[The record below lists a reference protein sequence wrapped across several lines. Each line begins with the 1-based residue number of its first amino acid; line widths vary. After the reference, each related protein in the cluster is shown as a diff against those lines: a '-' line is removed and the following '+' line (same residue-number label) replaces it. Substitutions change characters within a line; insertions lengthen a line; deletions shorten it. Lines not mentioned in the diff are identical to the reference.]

1 MRKLSL
7 KLDRAFQKKRL
18 ISQLLKS
25 DFSIA
30 QSFGRDQRSY
40 LKINKN
46 MTLLVLEPRIF

>member
-30 QSFGRDQRSY
+30 QSCVRYQRSY
-40 LKINKN
+40 VKIAKTV
-46 MTLLVLEPRIF
+46 TLLGLEPRIY